1 VGPLVVLP
9 GPRVSVSAPSGL
21 KLGFCACRAFFP
33 FLLYLFIYLLNAIYI
48 YIYTFRNACKYS
60 ISKVMTCIVKF
71 NEPW

>member
-1 VGPLVVLP
+1 MGPLVVLP

-33 FLLYLFIYLLNAIYI
+33 FLLYLFIYILNAI

-71 NEPW
+71 NEHW